1 MYKLMLIFSFLHFNV
16 LIYSNQRMDDGM
28 KEYEKEQILID
39 LEELK
44 GTINIMVLGLNDI
57 KDEDAVACM
66 SILRYR
72 LEQIMDKLKT

>member
-1 MYKLMLIFSFLHFNV
+1 
-16 LIYSNQRMDDGM
+16 M